1 MRRRL
6 NSRLDALTTRVDP
19 PARFRFVMIS
29 PETWSEE
36 DLAAY
41 DEAREQGDAEEQDA
55 IIWRVTGQRVNRAAP
70 GVHTIRCHAPV
81 RILEIRGAPES
92 AP

>member
-6 NSRLDALTTRVDP
+6 TSRLDALAPRVNP
-19 PARFRFVMIS
+19 PEQFQLVMIS
-29 PETWSEE
+29 PETWSAE

-41 DEAREQGDAEEQDA
+41 DLARELGDTDVQDA

-81 RILEIRGAPES
+81 RIMEIRSSPEPAS
-92 AP
+92 

>member
-6 NSRLDALTTRVDP
+6 TSRLDALVPRVDP
-19 PARFRFVMIS
+19 PAQFKLVVIS
-29 PETWSEE
+29 PETWSEP

-41 DEAREQGDAEEQDA
+41 DAARELGDTDEQDR
-55 IIWRVTGQRVNRAAP
+55 IIWRVTGQQVNRAAP

-81 RILEIRGAPES
+81 RILEIRGTAES
-92 AP
+92 GP